1 MALSPCGHR
10 LRDVHDVEH
19 SINVEDEMPLQDH
32 FHPPLSQR
40 RQWQSFH
47 YGWATYLAAGLN
59 KRLPEGY
66 FAQPGV
72 EIGVEAD
79 VGTLREGEE
88 ATGLFYKPPGSML
101 AVVTPVTADRAE
113 VQVFDTHEGPVLVG
127 AIELVSPSNKD
138 RPAERQAF
146 VDKCLAY
153 LHRRVGL
160 AIVDV
165 VTERKANLHSVLMNR
180 LADGTPGVLTT
191 ELYAAAYRPQRQ
203 NWELSVEVWQERLT
217 LGETLPTL
225 PLWLGPLCVPL
236 RTGRASARAPAG
248 G

>member
-1 MALSPCGHR
+1 
-10 LRDVHDVEH
+10 
-19 SINVEDEMPLQDH
+19 MPLQDH

-59 KRLPEGY
+59 KRLPAGY
-66 FAQPGV
+66 FAQPSV

-88 ATGLFYKPPGSML
+88 QATGHCYQPPDAML
-101 AVVTPVTADRAE
+101 TVVTPVTAERAE

-160 AIVDV
+160 VIVDI
-165 VTERKANLHSVLMNR
+165 VTERKANLHATLMNR
-180 LADGTPGVLTT
+180 LADGMPGVLTS

-203 NWELSVEVWQERLT
+203 QSELTVEVWQERLT
-217 LGETLPTL
+217 LGEALPTL
-225 PLWLGPLCVPL
+225 PLWLGRLCVPVELEAAYERTFEEL
-236 RTGRASARAPAG
+236 RIGHNGAVHAS
-248 G
+248 